1 MATKAAKYTLGLDF
15 GTNSVRALVVDVG
28 NGNEVGTAIFD
39 YPSGK
44 AGILL
49 DPKDANLAR
58 QNPADWI
65 LGIEKAV
72 PDALAASRKKVK
84 GFDPAAIVGIGVD
97 TTGST
102 PLPVDRAGKPLALYK
117 EFKKN
122 LNAQAWL
129 WKDHTGHAEAAEI
142 TALAAA
148 EHPEYLAKCGGTYSS
163 EWFWSKILH
172 ALRIDPKVAAAAF
185 SWVECADYI
194 PGVLTGDTDPIRM
207 KRSRCAAGHKA
218 MFNDKWGG
226 LPAKAFLAKLDPR
239 LGELRDRLYSRTFTS
254 DVPAG
259 GLTKEWAKKLGLRPG
274 IAVAASSR
282 SSAPARA
289 TFASGRLPRSSPTSP
304 ACAASS
310 TAPSCQAIS
319 VSRPDSPPS
328 ATSSIGS
335 STSSSRAGR
344 RRAPMPH

>member
-1 MATKAAKYTLGLDF
+1 MKIPKYALGLDF
-15 GTNSVRALVVDVG
+15 GTNSVRALLVDVA
-28 NGNEVGTAIFD
+28 NGDEVGTAIFN
-39 YPSGK
+39 YPSGT

-49 DPKDANLAR
+49 DLKDANLAR

-65 LGIEKAV
+65 LGIEVTV
-72 PDALAASRKKVK
+72 PEALAEAKKRIK
-84 GFDPAAIVGIGVD
+84 GFDPADVVGIGVD

-102 PLPVDRAGKPLALYK
+102 PLPVDRSGKPLALYK

-172 ALRIDPKVAAAAF
+172 CLRTDPKVAAAAF

-194 PGVLTGDTDPIRM
+194 PGLLTGLADPLRM

-226 LPAKAFLAKLDPR
+226 LPAKSYLAKLDPR
-239 LGELRDRLYSRTFTS
+239 LGELRDRLYSKTYTS
-254 DVPAG
+254 DVAAG
-259 GLTKEWAKKLGLRPG
+259 GLSKDWAKELGLRPG
-274 IAVAASSR
+274 IAVAVGSFDAHLGGVGSGVDTGRFVKIIGTSTCDICVW
-282 SSAPARA
+282 PA
-289 TFASGRLPRSSPTSP
+289 TKKLPDVP
-304 ACAASS
+304 
-310 TAPSCQAIS
+310 
-319 VSRPDSPPS
+319 
-328 ATSSIGS
+328 GL
-335 STSSSRAGR
+335 
-344 RRAPMPH
+344 